1 MAGYAANS
9 AVNTPQVTPE
19 RSMNNP
25 GSYNNESYN
34 SFDKSHLRFYTQR
47 FSEVYPCFMQP
58 AMSGDNIP
66 LSVRHELRNYTL
78 KAPLLSNLKMYRSF
92 YQIPLSAI
100 SPYTWELQ
108 LRQPVRGQ
116 DIDYLQTA
124 QNFDLYAFWNMFRQA
139 LAVFSSIP
147 KSNYVA
153 ANFGSFVAY
162 LLRIALTGNLVV
174 GNSSLL
180 SALGIALPY
189 RKEMDEFYS
198 AVMDYVFVR
207 MTATGSGSAPYISSL
222 SYTDNDNNVHT
233 LSAVQN
239 STDASVFELSLSE
252 FWNFIR
258 DSMQFGNIS
267 AAGCSTL
274 SDADVDTLYNS
285 LHALLLDYYNPTA
298 NSGVFAT
305 TQFENFITALST
317 HDEARY
323 FSLRP
328 VIAYQMAC
336 AQFFSNT
343 AIDDIYT
350 AKQWLSDTRSWV
362 SDHLDIQRLGP
373 DNPYPSCEFFSVNGC
388 TYQFDEFATK
398 RVTAFLS
405 VYGKISTTGELNG
418 VLLNVYKYIEN
429 LFGIRQSLRYPDYF
443 TSSRTQPLAIGD
455 VTTTVN
461 ENKVSAININ
471 QSLWMQRLLN
481 AVNRTSQNIYEY
493 LKSMDGV
500 EPQRKAPQ
508 PYFLASE
515 EFNISGQEVE
525 NTANN
530 QGAVTTLLRS
540 ENSNFAFK
548 AFIDE
553 PSYIIGVTYF
563 NALSVYDSLRP
574 LHWEQNDRF
583 DWFNSYMQHIGDQP
597 VMLREIA
604 SEPLNSTQLF
614 GDQFAEG
621 VFGYQLRYAQYKFD
635 NSIALGGFI
644 NGALPGWSL
653 ICRPFGRAGSVVFSK
668 SPTIS
673 EQFIRN
679 DDYAFDQLYSSLT
692 GTNPATRFHF
702 VIAQYSDEIVN
713 SKQQKFPS
721 LL

>member
-25 GSYNNESYN
+25 GSYNNEGYN

-47 FSEVYPCFMQP
+47 FSEVYPCLAQP
-58 AMSGDNIP
+58 ANSGDNIP

-78 KAPLLSNLKMYRSF
+78 RAPLLSSLKMYRSF
-92 YQIPLSAI
+92 YQVPLSAI

-116 DIDYLQTA
+116 DINYLQTA
-124 QNFDLYAFWNMFRQA
+124 QNFDLYAFWGVFRQS
-139 LAVFSSIP
+139 LAVLSSIP
-147 KSNYVA
+147 S
-153 ANFGSFVAY
+153 ANFMNKTAGDIIGY
-162 LLRIALTGNLVV
+162 LLRIALTGSLVV

-180 SALGIALPY
+180 SALGIAIPY

-198 AVMDYVFVR
+198 AVMDYIFVR
-207 MTATGSGSAPYISSL
+207 MTTTGSGSSPLISSL

-233 LSAVQN
+233 LSAVQDL
-239 STDASVFELSLSE
+239 TDLSSFNLSLSE

-258 DSMQFGNIS
+258 DSMQFANVKVVN
-267 AAGCSTL
+267 TPDL
-274 SDADVDTLYNS
+274 SEADAETMYNA
-285 LHALLLDYYNPTA
+285 LRALLLDYYNPAAT
-298 NSGVFAT
+298 SGVFAT
-305 TQFENFITALST
+305 VQFENFISALST

-343 AIDDIYT
+343 AVDDIYT

-362 SDHLDIQRLGP
+362 SERLNDVALGP
-373 DNPYPSCEFFSVNGC
+373 DNPYPDAEFFSVNGC
-388 TYQFDEFATK
+388 AYQYDEFATK

-405 VYGKISTTGELNG
+405 VFGKMASTGDLNG
-418 VLLNVYKYIEN
+418 VFPDVYRYIEN

-443 TSSRTQPLAIGD
+443 TSSRTQPLAVGD

-461 ENKVSAININ
+461 ANKVSAIDIN
-471 QSLWMQRLLN
+471 HSLWLQRFLN

-508 PYFLASE
+508 PYFLTSE

-621 VFGYQLRYAQYKFD
+621 VFGYQLRYAQYKFE

-644 NGALPGWSL
+644 NGSLPGWSL
-653 ICRPFGRAGSVVFSK
+653 ICRPFGRAGSVMFSK

-679 DDYAFDQLYSSLT
+679 DDYAFDELYSSLT

-702 VIAQYSDEIVN
+702 VIAQYADEVVN

>member
-25 GSYNNESYN
+25 GSYNNEGYN

-47 FSEVYPCFMQP
+47 FSEVYPCLSQP
-58 AMSGDNIP
+58 ANSGDNIP

-78 KAPLLSNLKMYRSF
+78 KAPLLSSLKMYRSF
-92 YQIPLSAI
+92 YQVPLSAI

-116 DIDYLQTA
+116 DIAFGDVVQRISISRVFNLYSRLLTYLHLTTELTDLGDASSYAQT
-124 QNFDLYAFWNMFRQA
+124 
-139 LAVFSSIP
+139 
-147 KSNYVA
+147 
-153 ANFGSFVAY
+153 
-162 LLRIALTGNLVV
+162 LLRSTLFISLVV

-180 SALGIALPY
+180 SALGVALPY
-189 RKEMDEFYS
+189 RTEVDDIYS
-198 AVMDYVFVR
+198 EVMGTFLNLMTSRLTSSGAPFVS
-207 MTATGSGSAPYISSL
+207 TL
-222 SYTDNDNNVHT
+222 SYVDNDENTHILAATRDDDGTFN
-233 LSAVQN
+233 
-239 STDASVFELSLSE
+239 LSLSE
-252 FWNFIR
+252 MWNFIR
-258 DSMQFGNIS
+258 DSLQFGNIS
-267 AAGCSTL
+267 VGFSVLKSEDYATL
-274 SDADVDTLYNS
+274 YSVLSVPALLAWETFNPSDVENLQYADFLSQIKDTDAD
-285 LHALLLDYYNPTA
+285 
-298 NSGVFAT
+298 
-305 TQFENFITALST
+305 FI
-317 HDEARY
+317 
-323 FSLRP
+323 SLRP

-336 AQFFSNT
+336 AQFFTNT
-343 AIDDIYT
+343 AVDDIYT
-350 AKQWLSDTRSWV
+350 AKQWLLDSRSYE
-362 SDHLDIQRLGP
+362 GT
-373 DNPYPSCEFFSVNGC
+373 YPAVKNRAETFSLNGAV
-388 TYQFDEFATK
+388 YLYDAFAGK
-398 RVTAFLS
+398 RVSEIIDYFYSLTTTIAS
-405 VYGKISTTGELNG
+405 AASTSISIL
-418 VLLNVYKYIEN
+418 KYFEN

-443 TSSRTQPLAIGD
+443 TSSRTQPLAVGD

-471 QSLWMQRLLN
+471 QSLWFQRFLN

-508 PYFLASE
+508 PYFLTSE

-597 VMLREIA
+597 VHLRELV
-604 SEPLNSTQLF
+604 SDRLNKSQSF
-614 GDQFAEG
+614 GNQFVNG
-621 VFGYQLRYAQYKFD
+621 IFGYQLRYAQYKFE

-644 NGALPGWSL
+644 NGSLPGWSL
-653 ICRPFGRAGSVVFSK
+653 ICRPFGRAGSTTFAK

-679 DDYAFDQLYSSLT
+679 DDYAFDELYSSLS
-692 GTNPATRFHF
+692 GANPATRFHF
-702 VIAQYSDEIVN
+702 VIAQYADEVVN

>member
-47 FSEVYPCFMQP
+47 FSEVYPCMSQP

-78 KAPLLSNLKMYRSF
+78 KAPLLSSLKMYRSF

-116 DIDYLQTA
+116 DISFGDVVQRISLSRVYSLYSRMLTYLHMTTE
-124 QNFDLYAFWNMFRQA
+124 FDNYNDAIVYAET
-139 LAVFSSIP
+139 
-147 KSNYVA
+147 
-153 ANFGSFVAY
+153 
-162 LLRIALTGNLVV
+162 LLRATLSLSLVV
-174 GNSSLL
+174 GNSSLF
-180 SALGIALPY
+180 SALGVSVPY
-189 RKEMDEFYS
+189 RREVDEIYS
-198 AVMDYVFVR
+198 SVMDTLLNLMTTVKSSLGVPFV
-207 MTATGSGSAPYISSL
+207 SSL
-222 SYTDNDNNVHT
+222 SYIDNDSNTHT
-233 LSAVQN
+233 LTATRDYDDS
-239 STDASVFELSLSE
+239 STFYLSLSE
-252 FWNFIR
+252 MWNFIR
-258 DSMQFGNIS
+258 DAMQFGNIKVGFSRFETSDDAS
-267 AAGCSTL
+267 ACYSVLSVPVLLAWETFNPSSTENVQYYDFL
-274 SDADVDTLYNS
+274 AQIKDTDSDYL
-285 LHALLLDYYNPTA
+285 
-298 NSGVFAT
+298 
-305 TQFENFITALST
+305 
-317 HDEARY
+317 
-323 FSLRP
+323 SLRP
-328 VIAYQMAC
+328 VLAYQMAC

-343 AIDDIYT
+343 AVDDIYT
-350 AKQWLSDTRSWV
+350 AKQWLIDSRSYEGTFV
-362 SDHLDIQRLGP
+362 AVK
-373 DNPYPSCEFFSVNGC
+373 NNAETFSLNGAV
-388 TYQFDEFATK
+388 YLYDAFAGK
-398 RVTAFLS
+398 RVSALLDSFYNSITTIASAYSQS
-405 VYGKISTTGELNG
+405 VS
-418 VLLNVYKYIEN
+418 VFKYLEN

-443 TSSRTQPLAIGD
+443 TSSRTQPLAVGD

-461 ENKVSAININ
+461 ENKVSAVNIN

-493 LKSMDGV
+493 LKSMNGV
-500 EPQRKAPQ
+500 EPQRKEPQ

-525 NTANN
+525 NTADN

-553 PSYIIGVTYF
+553 PSYVIGVTYF
-563 NALSVYDSLRP
+563 NSLSVYDSLRP
-574 LHWEQNDRF
+574 LYWEQNDRF

-597 VMLREIA
+597 VHLRELS
-604 SEPLNSTQLF
+604 SERLNKSQSF
-614 GDQFAEG
+614 GNQFANG
-621 VFGYQLRYAQYKFD
+621 VFGYQLRYAQYKFE

-644 NGALPGWSL
+644 NGSLPGWSL
-653 ICRPFGRAGSVVFSK
+653 ICKPFGRAGSTTFAK

-679 DDYAFDQLYSSLT
+679 DDYAFDELYSSLT

-702 VIAQYSDEIVN
+702 VIAQYANEVVN

>member
-47 FSEVYPCFMQP
+47 FSEVYPCLSQP
-58 AMSGDNIP
+58 ANSGDNIP

-78 KAPLLSNLKMYRSF
+78 KAPLLSSLKMYRSF

-116 DIDYLQTA
+116 DIAFGDVVQRISLSRVYKLYSRMLTYLHMTTK
-124 QNFDLYAFWNMFRQA
+124 FDSSDEAIVYAET
-139 LAVFSSIP
+139 
-147 KSNYVA
+147 
-153 ANFGSFVAY
+153 
-162 LLRIALTGNLVV
+162 LLRSTLSLSLVV

-180 SALGIALPY
+180 SALGVAVPY
-189 RKEMDEFYS
+189 RKEVDEIYS
-198 AVMDYVFVR
+198 SVMETLLNLMTTVKSSLGVPFV
-207 MTATGSGSAPYISSL
+207 SSL
-222 SYTDNDNNVHT
+222 SYTDNDINTHV
-233 LSAVQN
+233 LSATRDSDDT
-239 STDASVFELSLSE
+239 STFYLSLSE
-252 FWNFIR
+252 MWNFVR
-258 DSMQFGNIS
+258 DAMQFGNIKVGFSRFATSEDSS
-267 AAGCSTL
+267 ACYAAL
-274 SDADVDTLYNS
+274 SVPVLLAWQTFNPSDTENVQYHDFLAHIKDTDADY
-285 LHALLLDYYNPTA
+285 
-298 NSGVFAT
+298 
-305 TQFENFITALST
+305 I
-317 HDEARY
+317 
-323 FSLRP
+323 SLRP

-336 AQFFSNT
+336 AQFFTNT
-343 AIDDIYT
+343 AVDDIYT
-350 AKQWLSDTRSWV
+350 AKQWLIDSRSFE
-362 SDHLDIQRLGP
+362 GTF
-373 DNPYPSCEFFSVNGC
+373 SCVTNHAETFSLNGAV
-388 TYQFDEFATK
+388 YLYDAFAGK
-398 RVTAFLS
+398 RVSALLDCF
-405 VYGKISTTGELNG
+405 YGEISTFASAHSESIS
-418 VLLNVYKYIEN
+418 VLKYFEN

-443 TSSRTQPLAIGD
+443 TSSRTQPLAVGD

-461 ENKVSAININ
+461 ENRVSAIDIN
-471 QSLWMQRLLN
+471 QSLWFQRFLN

-500 EPQRKAPQ
+500 EPQRKDPQ

-525 NTANN
+525 NTADN
-530 QGAVTTLLRS
+530 QGAITTLLRS
-540 ENSNFAFK
+540 ENSSFAFK

-553 PSYIIGVTYF
+553 PSYVIGVTYF

-583 DWFNSYMQHIGDQP
+583 DWFNSYMQHIGDQT
-597 VMLREIA
+597 VHLRELA
-604 SEPLNSTQLF
+604 SDRLNKSQSF
-614 GDQFAEG
+614 GNQFANG
-621 VFGYQLRYAQYKFD
+621 VFGYQLRYAQYKFE

-644 NGALPGWSL
+644 NGSLPGWSL
-653 ICRPFGRAGSVVFSK
+653 ICRPFGRAGSTTFAK

-679 DDYAFDQLYSSLT
+679 DDYAFDELYSSLT

-702 VIAQYSDEIVN
+702 VIAQYASEVVN

>member
-78 KAPLLSNLKMYRSF
+78 KAPLLSSLKMYRSF
-92 YQIPLSAI
+92 YQVPLSAI

-124 QNFDLYAFWNMFRQA
+124 QNFDLLAFWNVLRQA
-139 LAVFSSIP
+139 LSVLHSIP
-147 KSNYVA
+147 K
-153 ANFGSFVAY
+153 ANFTSQSLGLFVGY

-180 SALGIALPY
+180 SALGIAIPY

-198 AVMDYVFVR
+198 DVMDFIFAR
-207 MTATGSGSAPYISSL
+207 MTVTGEGSSPWILSL
-222 SYTDNDNNVHT
+222 SYTDNDKNVHS
-233 LSAVQN
+233 LSAVRDP
-239 STDASVFELSLSE
+239 TDPSSFNLSFSE

-258 DSMQFGNIS
+258 DSMQFSNIKVDGSPNIS
-267 AAGCSTL
+267 AT
-274 SDADVDTLYNS
+274 DIETIYN
-285 LHALLLDYYNPTA
+285 AFYDLLFRYFNPGT
-298 NSGVFAT
+298 NSGVFSS
-305 TQFENFITALST
+305 TQFEGFLASLST
-317 HDEARY
+317 HDDARY

-336 AQFFSNT
+336 AQYFSNT
-343 AIDDIYT
+343 AVDDVYT
-350 AKQWLSDTRSWV
+350 SKQWLSDTRSWV
-362 SDHLDIQRLGP
+362 SGKINISSLGP
-373 DNPYPSCEFFSVNGC
+373 DNPYPDAEFFSVNGC
-388 TYQFDEFATK
+388 TYQYDEFATK

-405 VYGKISTTGELNG
+405 VFGKIESTGDLNG
-418 VLLNVYKYIEN
+418 IFPSIYRYIEN

-443 TSSRTQPLAIGD
+443 TSSRTQPLAVGD

-461 ENKVSAININ
+461 QNKVSAIDIN
-471 QSLWMQRLLN
+471 QSLWFQRFLN

-500 EPQRKAPQ
+500 EPQRKSPQ

-525 NTANN
+525 NTSNN

-574 LHWEQNDRF
+574 LHWEQNERF
-583 DWFNSYMQHIGDQP
+583 DWFNPYMQHVGDQP

-604 SEPLNSTQLF
+604 SDPLNPMQLF
-614 GDQFAEG
+614 GDQFSEG

-644 NGALPGWSL
+644 NGSLPGWSL
-653 ICRPFGRAGSVVFSK
+653 ICRPFGRAGSVIFSK

-679 DDYAFDQLYSSLT
+679 DDYAFDELYSSLT

-702 VIAQYSDEIVN
+702 VIAQYADEVVN

>member
-25 GSYNNESYN
+25 GSYNSESYN

-47 FSEVYPCFMQP
+47 FSEVYPCLSQP
-58 AMSGDNIP
+58 AMAGDNIP

-78 KAPLLSNLKMYRSF
+78 KAPLLSSLKMYRSF
-92 YQIPLSAI
+92 YQVPLAAI
-100 SPYTWELQ
+100 SPYTWQLQ

-116 DIDYLQTA
+116 DI
-124 QNFDLYAFWNMFRQA
+124 AFGDVVQRMSISR
-139 LAVFSSIP
+139 VFSLYSRLITYLHLTTELTDLGDA
-147 KSNYVA
+147 SSYSQV
-153 ANFGSFVAY
+153 
-162 LLRIALTGNLVV
+162 LLRSTLFLSLVV

-180 SALGIALPY
+180 SALGVALPY
-189 RKEMDEFYS
+189 RKEADDIYS
-198 AVMDYVFVR
+198 SVMDTFLNL
-207 MTATGSGSAPYISSL
+207 MTTIKTTSGVPFISAL
-222 SYTDNDNNVHT
+222 SYVDNDNNTHT
-233 LSAVQN
+233 LAA
-239 STDASVFELSLSE
+239 TRDADNNTFHLSLSE
-252 FWNFIR
+252 MWNFIR
-258 DSMQFGNIS
+258 DSLQFANIS
-267 AAGCSTL
+267 VGFSVLKAEDYATL
-274 SDADVDTLYNS
+274 YSSLSAPVLLAWKTFNPSDTENLQYADFLAQIKDTDADY
-285 LHALLLDYYNPTA
+285 
-298 NSGVFAT
+298 
-305 TQFENFITALST
+305 I
-317 HDEARY
+317 
-323 FSLRP
+323 SLRP
-328 VIAYQMAC
+328 VIAYQMSC
-336 AQFFSNT
+336 VQFFSNT
-343 AIDDIYT
+343 AVDDIYT
-350 AKQWLSDTRSWV
+350 AEQWLVDSRSFEGSFV
-362 SDHLDIQRLGP
+362 AVKNRA
-373 DNPYPSCEFFSVNGC
+373 ETFSLNGAV
-388 TYQFDEFATK
+388 YLYDAFSGK
-398 RVTAFLS
+398 RVSEIVDYFYSLTSTLASAASTSIS
-405 VYGKISTTGELNG
+405 VL
-418 VLLNVYKYIEN
+418 KYFEN

-443 TSSRTQPLAIGD
+443 TSSRTQPLAVGD

-500 EPQRKAPQ
+500 EPQHKAPQ

-525 NTANN
+525 NTADN

-597 VMLREIA
+597 VHLRELV
-604 SEPLNSTQLF
+604 SDRLNKSQSF
-614 GDQFAEG
+614 GNQFVNG
-621 VFGYQLRYAQYKFD
+621 IFGYQLRYAQYKFD

-653 ICRPFGRAGSVVFSK
+653 ICRPFGRAGSTTFAK

-679 DDYAFDQLYSSLT
+679 DDYAFDELYSSLT

-702 VIAQYSDEIVN
+702 AIAQYADEVVN

>member
-58 AMSGDNIP
+58 AIAGDNIP

-116 DIDYLQTA
+116 DIDYLQTT
-124 QNFDLYAFWNMFRQA
+124 QSFDLYAFWNMFRQA
-139 LAVFSSIP
+139 LATLSSIP
-147 KSNYVA
+147 K
-153 ANFGSFVAY
+153 ANFVSATAGSIIGE
-162 LLRIALTGNLVV
+162 LLQIALTGSLVV

-198 AVMDYVFVR
+198 AVMDYIFVR
-207 MTATGSGSAPYISSL
+207 MTAKAEAGNEPLILSIS
-222 SYTDNDNNVHT
+222 YEDNDSNTHT
-233 LSAVQN
+233 LSAVQDL
-239 STDASVFELSLSE
+239 TDASSFDLSLSE

-258 DSMQFGNIS
+258 DSMQFANIKVSSGNL
-267 AAGCSTL
+267 TTT
-274 SDADVDTLYNS
+274 DAETMYNA

-305 TQFENFITALST
+305 TQFENFITALFT
-317 HDEARY
+317 HDEVRY

-362 SDHLDIQRLGP
+362 SERLNIEALGP
-373 DNPYPSCEFFSVNGC
+373 NNPYPDVEFFSVNGC

-405 VYGKISTTGELNG
+405 VFGKIATTGDLNG
-418 VLLNVYKYIEN
+418 ILPKVYKYIEN

-443 TSSRTQPLAIGD
+443 TSSRTQPLAVGD

-461 ENKVSAININ
+461 ENKVSSIDINH
-471 QSLWMQRLLN
+471 SLWMQRLLN

-604 SEPLNSTQLF
+604 SEPLNSRQLF

-679 DDYAFDQLYSSLT
+679 DDYAFDELYSSLT

-702 VIAQYSDEIVN
+702 VIAQYSDEVVN
-713 SKQQKFPS
+713 SRQQKFPS

>member
-47 FSEVYPCFMQP
+47 FSEVYPCLSQP
-58 AMSGDNIP
+58 ANSGDNIP

-78 KAPLLSNLKMYRSF
+78 KAPLLSSLKMYRSF

-108 LRQPVRGQ
+108 LRQPIRGQ
-116 DIDYLQTA
+116 DIAFGDVA
-124 QNFDLYAFWNMFRQA
+124 QRISLSRVLSLYSRLLFHLHDTTQLTTIGEAF
-139 LAVFSSIP
+139 
-147 KSNYVA
+147 NY
-153 ANFGSFVAY
+153 SHT
-162 LLRIALTGNLVV
+162 LLRSTLFLSLFL

-180 SALGIALPY
+180 SALGVALPY
-189 RKEMDEFYS
+189 RKEADDIYS
-198 AVMDYVFVR
+198 SVMDTFLNL
-207 MTATGSGSAPYISSL
+207 MTSIKTSSGLPYISNL
-222 SYTDNDNNVHT
+222 SYRDNDGNTHT
-233 LSAVQN
+233 LSATRQEDDSN
-239 STDASVFELSLSE
+239 IFHISLSLSE
-252 FWNFIR
+252 MWNFIR
-258 DSMQFGNIS
+258 DALQFGNIS
-267 AAGCSTL
+267 IGFSTL
-274 SDADVDTLYNS
+274 KDEDYASLYSSLSAPVLLAWNIFNPSNVENVQYADFLAQIKDTDADY
-285 LHALLLDYYNPTA
+285 
-298 NSGVFAT
+298 
-305 TQFENFITALST
+305 I
-317 HDEARY
+317 
-323 FSLRP
+323 SLRP

-350 AKQWLSDTRSWV
+350 AKQWLLDSRSYESSFPGV
-362 SDHLDIQRLGP
+362 KNRAES
-373 DNPYPSCEFFSVNGC
+373 FSLNGAI
-388 TYQFDEFATK
+388 YLYDAFAGK
-398 RVTAFLS
+398 RVSEMLDSFKGS
-405 VYGKISTTGELNG
+405 VTTLASAVSTSISIL
-418 VLLNVYKYIEN
+418 KYFEN

-443 TSSRTQPLAIGD
+443 TSSRTQPLAVGD

-471 QSLWMQRLLN
+471 QSLWMQRFLN

-500 EPQRKAPQ
+500 EPQRKVPQ

-525 NTANN
+525 NTADN

-540 ENSNFAFK
+540 ENSSFAFK

-553 PSYIIGVTYF
+553 PSYVIGVTYF

-597 VMLREIA
+597 VYLRELLSDRLNK
-604 SEPLNSTQLF
+604 SEAF
-614 GDQFAEG
+614 GYQFANG
-621 VFGYQLRYAQYKFD
+621 IFGYQLRYAQYKFE

-644 NGALPGWSL
+644 NGSLPGWSL
-653 ICRPFGRAGSVVFSK
+653 ICKPFGRAGSISFAK

-679 DDYAFDQLYSSLT
+679 DDYAFDELYSSLT

-702 VIAQYSDEIVN
+702 VIAQYANEVVN

>member
-47 FSEVYPCFMQP
+47 FSEVYPCLSQP
-58 AMSGDNIP
+58 ANSGDNIP

-78 KAPLLSNLKMYRSF
+78 KAPLLSSLKMYRSF

-116 DIDYLQTA
+116 DIAFGDVVQRISISRFFNLYSRLLTYLHLTTELSEA
-124 QNFDLYAFWNMFRQA
+124 RDVVRYAET
-139 LAVFSSIP
+139 
-147 KSNYVA
+147 
-153 ANFGSFVAY
+153 
-162 LLRIALTGNLVV
+162 LLRSTLILSLFV

-180 SALGIALPY
+180 SALGVALPY
-189 RKEMDEFYS
+189 RKEADDIYS
-198 AVMDYVFVR
+198 STMETFLNL
-207 MTATGSGSAPYISSL
+207 MTTIKTSSGVPFISTL
-222 SYTDNDNNVHT
+222 SYLDNDENTHILAAT
-233 LSAVQN
+233 RDDD
-239 STDASVFELSLSE
+239 DASTFNLSLSE
-252 FWNFIR
+252 MWNFIR
-258 DSMQFGNIS
+258 DSLQFGNIS
-267 AAGCSTL
+267 VGFSVLKAEDYATL
-274 SDADVDTLYNS
+274 YSALSVPVLLAWDTFNPSDVENLQYSDFLLQIKDTDAD
-285 LHALLLDYYNPTA
+285 
-298 NSGVFAT
+298 
-305 TQFENFITALST
+305 FI
-317 HDEARY
+317 
-323 FSLRP
+323 SLRP

-336 AQFFSNT
+336 AQFFSNS
-343 AIDDIYT
+343 AVDDIYT
-350 AKQWLSDTRSWV
+350 AKQWLMDSRSFETTLFEPTTD
-362 SDHLDIQRLGP
+362 S
-373 DNPYPSCEFFSVNGC
+373 ETFSLNGAV
-388 TYQFDEFATK
+388 YLYDAFAGK
-398 RVTAFLS
+398 RVSAALDHSYQHVSSLVDADFASILMLR
-405 VYGKISTTGELNG
+405 YF
-418 VLLNVYKYIEN
+418 EN

-443 TSSRTQPLAIGD
+443 TSSRTQPLAVGD
-455 VTTTVN
+455 VTTVVN
-461 ENKVSAININ
+461 QDKVSAIDIN
-471 QSLWMQRLLN
+471 HSLWMQRFLN

-508 PYFLASE
+508 PYFLTSE

-525 NTANN
+525 NTGNN

-540 ENSNFAFK
+540 ENSHFAFK
-548 AFIDE
+548 VFIDE

-597 VMLREIA
+597 VHLRELV
-604 SEPLNSTQLF
+604 SDRLNKSQSF
-614 GDQFAEG
+614 GNQFVNG
-621 VFGYQLRYAQYKFD
+621 IFGYQLRYAQYKFE

-644 NGALPGWSL
+644 NGSLPGWSL
-653 ICRPFGRAGSVVFSK
+653 ICRPFGRAGSTTFAK

-679 DDYAFDQLYSSLT
+679 DDYAFDELYSSLS
-692 GTNPATRFHF
+692 GANPATRFHF
-702 VIAQYSDEIVN
+702 VIAQYADEVVN